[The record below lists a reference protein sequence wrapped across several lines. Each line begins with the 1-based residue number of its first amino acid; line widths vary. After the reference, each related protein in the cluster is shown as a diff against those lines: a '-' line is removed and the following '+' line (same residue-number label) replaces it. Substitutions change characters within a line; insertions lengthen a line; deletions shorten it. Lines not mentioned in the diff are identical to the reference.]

1 MKHKFL
7 ILTAALACLLSCNK
21 TPQPDTFP
29 RESLYLGTVSV
40 DYEDDVF
47 NNENITVAFDPSEDG
62 RTADIIIYKIKFVS
76 KMPVR
81 IDVTIPDVELR
92 QTPEGLRF
100 SCDDIA
106 PLALGG
112 EYPKYQVYDL
122 QGTLSGKNLSFS
134 LLFGSYPTRFNGV
147 QQ

>member
-47 NNENITVAFDPSEDG
+47 NNENI
-62 RTADIIIYKIKFVS
+62 IK
-76 KMPVR
+76 
-81 IDVTIPDVELR
+81 
-92 QTPEGLRF
+92 
-100 SCDDIA
+100 C
-106 PLALGG
+106 
-112 EYPKYQVYDL
+112 
-122 QGTLSGKNLSFS
+122 
-134 LLFGSYPTRFNGV
+134 
-147 QQ
+147 